1 MPEKNKNEKS
11 KIAAVQKW
19 RDSTVHWRPYIEK
32 ALPLE
37 DLDELMVSAS
47 IPAFGFYF
55 MLFLSSVIATLGLLA
70 NSAPAIIGAMI
81 IAPLMAP
88 IISFSYS
95 IDIFDWRLA
104 RRALITVITG
114 VLLGVIVAFLCTTI
128 IGLRFAGTE
137 ILSRTSPTLLDMG
150 IATAAG
156 AAAAFSYTRQS
167 IATSIAGVAIS
178 VALVPPLAVTGI
190 GIAYGRKAYTDLGLS
205 LTELGH
211 FSGGNDIAIGSFILF
226 ATNFLGIIFCACLVF
241 LSQGYGRWRKAGLG
255 ILIVLITSIFVI
267 EPLQKSLYKL
277 TVKNKVISLVMTLPE
292 KYPHVFTGQ
301 GRLDHIHVNYFGN
314 YLNVDIEGI
323 FPHPNLTN
331 EEMTMKLKHA
341 VDIFQSELEKD
352 LAIPVIVEVNA
363 IPVDIINYEAG
374 AEHMDPKKFI
384 SPEEREEEEIE
395 EKILDDIIND

>member
-1 MPEKNKNEKS
+1 MPENNNNEKS

-19 RDSTVHWRPYIEK
+19 RDSTAGWRPYIEK
-32 ALPLE
+32 PLPLE
-37 DLDELMVSAS
+37 DLDELMVSGS

-55 MLFLSSVIATLGLLA
+55 MLLLSSVIATLGLLA

-88 IISFSYS
+88 IISLAYS

-104 RRALITVITG
+104 RRSLITVITG
-114 VLLGVIVAFLCTTI
+114 VLLVIFVAFLCTSL

-150 IATAAG
+150 IAIAAG

-190 GIAYGRKAYTDLGLS
+190 GLAYGRVAYTDVGLS

-211 FSGGNDIAIGSFILF
+211 FSGGNDIALGSFILF
-226 ATNFLGIIFCACLVF
+226 ATNLLGIIFFACLVF
-241 LSQGYGRWRKAGLG
+241 LSQGYGQWKKAGLG
-255 ILIVLITSIFVI
+255 ILIVLVTSVTVI
-267 EPLQKSLYKL
+267 DPLQKSLYKL
-277 TVKNKVISLVMTLPE
+277 TVKNKVISLIMTLPK

-301 GRLDHIHVNYFGN
+301 GRVDQVNVNYFGKF
-314 YLNVDIEGI
+314 LHIDIEGV

-331 EEMTMKLKHA
+331 EEMTLKLQSA
-341 VDIFQSELEKD
+341 VDIFQDEIQKD
-352 LAIPVIVEVNA
+352 IGSPVIVEVNA
-363 IPVDIINYEAG
+363 IPVDMINYEAG
-374 AEHMDPKKFI
+374 GEHMDPTKFI
-384 SPEEREEEEIE
+384 SPKEREESSIE
-395 EKILDDIIND
+395 TKILDDMTE

>member
-1 MPEKNKNEKS
+1 MPDNNNNEKS

-32 ALPLE
+32 PLPLE
-37 DLDELMVSAS
+37 DLDELMVSGS

-55 MLFLSSVIATLGLLA
+55 MLMLSAVIATLGLLA

-88 IISFSYS
+88 ILSFAYS

-104 RRALITVITG
+104 RRSLITIVTG
-114 VLLGVIVAFLCTTI
+114 VSLVIIVAFLCTSF
-128 IGLRFAGTE
+128 IGLRIAGTE

-150 IATAAG
+150 IAVAAG

-190 GIAYGRKAYTDLGLS
+190 GIAYGRVAYTDVGLS

-226 ATNFLGIIFCACLVF
+226 ATNFLGIIFFACLVF
-241 LSQGYGRWRKAGLG
+241 LSQGYGQWRKAGLG
-255 ILIVLITSIFVI
+255 ILIVLIASISVI

-277 TVKNKVISLVMTLPE
+277 TVKNKVISLIMTLPQ

-301 GRLDHIHVNYFGN
+301 GRVDHVHVNYFGN
-314 YLNVDIEGI
+314 SLHVDIEGL
-323 FPHPNLTN
+323 FPHPNLTS
-331 EEMTMKLKHA
+331 EEMFLKIQDA
-341 VDIFQSELEKD
+341 VDIFQAELQKD
-352 LAIPVIVEVNA
+352 IDSPVIVELNA
-363 IPVDIINYEAG
+363 IPIDMINYESG
-374 AEHMDPKKFI
+374 GEHLDPKKFI

-395 EKILDDIIND
+395 DKVLEDMTN

>member
-1 MPEKNKNEKS
+1 MPKNDNNEKS

-19 RDSTVHWRPYIEK
+19 RDSTAGWRPYIEK
-32 ALPLE
+32 PLPLE
-37 DLDELMVSAS
+37 DLDELMVSGS

-55 MLFLSSVIATLGLLA
+55 MLLLSSVIATLGLLA

-88 IISFSYS
+88 IISFAYS

-104 RRALITVITG
+104 RRSLITVITG
-114 VLLGVIVAFLCTTI
+114 VLLVIFVAFLCTSL

-190 GIAYGRKAYTDLGLS
+190 GIAYGQAAFTDVGLS

-211 FSGGNDIAIGSFILF
+211 YSGGVDIALGSFILF
-226 ATNFLGIIFCACLVF
+226 ATNLLGIIFFACLVF
-241 LSQGYGRWRKAGLG
+241 LSQGYGQWRKAGLG
-255 ILIVLITSIFVI
+255 IVIVLACSISI
-267 EPLQKSLYKL
+267 IDPLQRSLYKL
-277 TVKNKVISLVMTLPE
+277 IVKNEAISLMVTLPE
-292 KYPHVFTGQ
+292 KYPHVFTND
-301 GRLDHIHVNYFGN
+301 GRVDSIHVNYHGEILH
-314 YLNVDIEGI
+314 LNIEGV
-323 FPHPNLTN
+323 FPSLNLTD
-331 EEMTMKLKHA
+331 EETLQRMKQA
-341 VDIFQSELEKD
+341 VDIFQGELQKEIGSE
-352 LAIPVIVEVNA
+352 VIVELNA
-363 IPVDIINYEAG
+363 IPVDMLNYESG
-374 AEHMDPKKFI
+374 ADHMDPKKFI
-384 SPEEREEEEIE
+384 SPQERQESSIE
-395 EKILDDIIND
+395 TKILDDMTK